1 MAETNFLC
9 TTCRGLL
16 CQGCLE
22 IADEYQMLLEGLRHD
37 QRNREYDVE
46 ELRRENERLKRE
58 VEALEEVLAMGMPA
72 LVVAWMRD
80 QKPEELLEK
89 ARAT

>member
-1 MAETNFLC
+1 MSGFLC
-9 TTCRGLL
+9 STCRALM

-22 IADEYQMLLEGLRHD
+22 IADEYQVLLEGLRHS
-37 QRNREYDVE
+37 QRSREYDVE

-80 QKPEELLEK
+80 QKPGELLEK
-89 ARAT
+89 VRAT